1 MDFADLLQ
9 QMIDDGTLD
18 RALNDPTVSFGANGR
33 PLIGAELLPDQLVEE
48 NEYDETALRY
58 RTQIANAASRYSPP
72 QIKEG
77 AITGSVHVRLAEMD
91 LASVLEGRTYDTLN
105 KILAREQGS
114 VEAMARYLDFFT
126 RTVALGLAQLME
138 VWRWQAIVSAQIT
151 AVGMNGRAEPIPYL
165 NPSGHRAAVGGDWA
179 SNAYD
184 PWADIVNRATLL
196 ANKGYGRVRR
206 IITSTQARA
215 KLLGNQN
222 LRERAGTMR
231 LVGGEFV
238 ATSGRLTA
246 AGLNALLTEDGLPA
260 IETYDEIYHTTTGSG
275 FYLPRDTMVFIGD
288 TASNTTVSLSDGSI
302 FRELQGTLGY
312 TAIGTPTGRPDPGR
326 MFYTEPK
333 GGKPPR
339 VLHQGWLTG
348 LPVILEEEAIATLTG
363 I

>member
-151 AVGMNGRAEPIPYL
+151 
-165 NPSGHRAAVGGDWA
+165 AVGGDWA